1 VTVRIGT
8 IPPRRL
14 RLPRHCGR
22 GATLLRVESILL
34 VTLADK
40 RKWWGGRL
48 GQPQEEN
55 TIASLVLVN
64 SDPVNLKI

>member
-1 VTVRIGT
+1 MTVRIG
-8 IPPRRL
+8 RSL
-14 RLPRHCGR
+14 RGGSVSPRHCGR

>member
-1 VTVRIGT
+1 M
-8 IPPRRL
+8 
-14 RLPRHCGR
+14 
-22 GATLLRVESILL
+22 ESILL